1 MKILVIDDDPYICNL
16 LVNFL
21 KQNGYRVTGASNSA
35 NSKKLLK
42 KNSYDVVLCD
52 YRLPDSDGTNLL
64 RYIKSVSPLT
74 EVIII
79 TAYSDVRI
87 AVNLIKSG
95 AFDYVTKPIQPE
107 EILQLVKR
115 AGEKKNVNFA
125 RNKID
130 NSFHDNFIIG
140 KSKWM
145 KNVMKEINA
154 VAPTDV
160 SVLIE
165 GETGSGKEYIAR
177 AIHYASNRRDKPFVP
192 VDCGAIPKDL
202 ANSEL
207 FGHVKGAFT
216 GAIND
221 KTGYY
226 EQANGGT
233 LFLDEVGNLLLEN
246 QLKLL
251 RTLQEG
257 IIHKVGDN
265 KPIKV
270 DVRIISASNVS
281 LLDKIKSYEF
291 RDDLYHRLN
300 GFKIILP
307 ALRERKEDIMAFT
320 DFFIKKANIIFNKNV
335 IGIDKYVLELFRT
348 YRWYGNLR
356 ELQNIVFRTVLLSS
370 TGLITSDLLPDE
382 IKLDNWQ
389 SDDKIGNT
397 KNKIHNMTELKEA
410 TYLTEKEVITNA
422 LQKSNY
428 NKSKAAR
435 MLNIDRKTLYNKI
448 KLYKLDF
455 SK

>member
-320 DFFIKKANIIFNKNV
+320 EFFIKKANIIFNKNV